1 MVLHEDFQP
10 WEKPWITHLEK
21 YRIFSRVFDIV
32 NQLLTRHSPFA
43 PLGQVDEWTAKPSPF
58 SIQGCL
64 SGCVRIMA
72 AYRQW
77 RSNFPRRERKPK
89 YGEKTDSYVFSGF
102 VYGISRGWE
111 QKSITGRLVTGR
123 FWPCTWKISSVGE
136 DQVNNW
142 EFCTL
147 KITPIVCFCSVS
159 THFFI
164 LSLSANAL
172 YDFYSGIVD
181 PLFSFVNKVD
191 FSCQ

>member
-1 MVLHEDFQP
+1 MLENLKLQDLFQ
-10 WEKPWITHLEK
+10 KFFDNCIRVSFLQ
-21 YRIFSRVFDIV
+21 IFGALLSDAGIYHINYGVTRGFRALRKAV
-32 NQLLTRHSPFA
+32 NNTLGKISYFFAFVWYCQSAADTHSPFA

-89 YGEKTDSYVFSGF
+89 YGKKTDSYVFSGF

-111 QKSITGRLVTGR
+111 QKSTTGQFVTGR
-123 FWPCTWKISSVGE
+123 FWPCTWKIYSVGE

-147 KITPIVCFCSVS
+147 N
-159 THFFI
+159 HR
-164 LSLSANAL
+164 
-172 YDFYSGIVD
+172 
-181 PLFSFVNKVD
+181 LFL
-191 FSCQ
+191 